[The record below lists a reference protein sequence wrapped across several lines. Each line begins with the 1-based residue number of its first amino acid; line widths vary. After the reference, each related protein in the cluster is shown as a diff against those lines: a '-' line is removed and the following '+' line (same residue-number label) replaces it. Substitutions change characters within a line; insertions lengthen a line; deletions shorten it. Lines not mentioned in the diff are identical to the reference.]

1 MSWIQQGL
9 VCFHNKLKHMFCKL
23 NNYHDYVTLT
33 STKWK
38 INIIELCMYGNTFI
52 YEIWIKNILIKI
64 IWTIVFFPKLEK
76 LLMQLV
82 IVVCLYMFHISWQ
95 HFSTKDEIVPITVV
109 IAILTL
115 ILIKK
120 THSIPHGEQFK
131 IGINNSFWITM
142 KCFYSP
148 KHNPCIVKIGKIYHK
163 FLIWNKKGRN
173 SSLCMMPLKQTQFQ
187 SFENLVSYFFMAGF
201 LEVYV
206 VFLYAFMIQ
215 AKIGVLLNAI

>member
-1 MSWIQQGL
+1 MSWIQQRF

-33 STKWK
+33 STKCK
-38 INIIELCMYGNTFI
+38 IHIIELCMYAKTFI

-64 IWTIVFFPKLEK
+64 IWTIVFFSKLEK

-95 HFSTKDEIVPITVV
+95 HFSTKDEIVPITIV

-115 ILIKK
+115 IMIKK
-120 THSIPHGEQFK
+120 KPHSIPHGEQFK
-131 IGINNSFWITM
+131 IEINNLFWITM

-148 KHNPCIVKIGKIYHK
+148 KHNLCIFKIGKIYCK
-163 FLIWNKKGRN
+163 FLIWNKKGKKFI
-173 SSLCMMPLKQTQFQ
+173 SLHD
-187 SFENLVSYFFMAGF
+187 
-201 LEVYV
+201 
-206 VFLYAFMIQ
+206 AF
-215 AKIGVLLNAI
+215 K

>member
-23 NNYHDYVTLT
+23 NTYHDYVTLT

-38 INIIELCMYGNTFI
+38 INLISLCMYGNTFI
-52 YEIWIKNILIKI
+52 YEIWILIKI
-64 IWTIVFFPKLEK
+64 IWTIVFFSKLEK

-82 IVVCLYMFHISWQ
+82 IVVWLYRFHISWQ
-95 HFSTKDEIVPITVV
+95 HFFTKDKLVPITIV

-120 THSIPHGEQFK
+120 NPLNTSWRTIK
-131 IGINNSFWITM
+131 IEINNLFWITM
-142 KCFYSP
+142 KYFYSP
-148 KHNPCIVKIGKIYHK
+148 KHNPCIFEIGKIYHK
-163 FLIWNKKGRN
+163 FLIWNKKGKTFI
-173 SSLCMMPLKQTQFQ
+173 SLHDA
-187 SFENLVSYFFMAGF
+187 FEANPISIIWKSCFIFFMAGS

-215 AKIGVLLNAI
+215 ARIGVLLNAI

>member
-1 MSWIQQGL
+1 
-9 VCFHNKLKHMFCKL
+9 
-23 NNYHDYVTLT
+23 
-33 STKWK
+33 
-38 INIIELCMYGNTFI
+38 MYGNTFI

-64 IWTIVFFPKLEK
+64 IWTIVFFSKLEK

-82 IVVCLYMFHISWQ
+82 IVVCLYRFHISWQ
-95 HFSTKDEIVPITVV
+95 HFFTKDKIVPIIVV

-120 THSIPHGEQFK
+120 KNPHSIPHGKQFK
-131 IGINNSFWITM
+131 IEINNLFWITM

-148 KHNPCIVKIGKIYHK
+148 KHNPCIFKIGKIYHK
-163 FLIWNKKGRN
+163 FLIWNKNGKKFI
-173 SSLCMMPLKQTQFQ
+173 SLRDA
-187 SFENLVSYFFMAGF
+187 FEANPISIIWKSCFIFFMARS

-206 VFLYAFMIQ
+206 VFLYVFMIQ

>member
-1 MSWIQQGL
+1 
-9 VCFHNKLKHMFCKL
+9 
-23 NNYHDYVTLT
+23 
-33 STKWK
+33 
-38 INIIELCMYGNTFI
+38 MYGNTFI

-64 IWTIVFFPKLEK
+64 IWTIVFFSKLDK

-120 THSIPHGEQFK
+120 THSTPHGEQFK
-131 IGINNSFWITM
+131 IGINNLFWITM
-142 KCFYSP
+142 KYFYIP
-148 KHNPCIVKIGKIYHK
+148 KHNPCIFKIGKIYHK
-163 FLIWNKKGRN
+163 FLIWNKRGRN

-187 SFENLVSYFFMAGF
+187 SFENLVSYFLWRGPLKCMLYFFM
-201 LEVYV
+201 
-206 VFLYAFMIQ
+206 
-215 AKIGVLLNAI
+215 LLWFKPK